1 MVIEVLKLLSIYW
14 ITDILRFNFIVEV
27 EPQYSGARIEGEEV
41 TLDFVKNMMEDFK
54 NQKTLHKRC
63 VLFGVVF
70 NLIITMVICSYFAGI
85 IFVGMH
91 TKLSYRQGKSC

>member
-1 MVIEVLKLLSIYW
+1 MFIAIKILSLYQS
-14 ITDILRFNFIVEV
+14 TNFYLFNIIVEV

-63 VLFGVVF
+63 VLFWW
-70 NLIITMVICSYFAGI
+70 C
-85 IFVGMH
+85 
-91 TKLSYRQGKSC
+91 